1 MPSALQ
7 LSSFHIYPALFLVDL
22 AARYLTLVSDSFSQ
36 RLLKFTKFW
45 DLRPLRHLIIVMSW
59 RKDKKIMSKHR
70 VSYCVRPVLHSCNVL
85 FVPLIFCNSVSVWK
99 SGLTRLTI
107 ACCIH
112 MCLLVQVSQSHTTSQ
127 ATNPGEA
134 KWLHWMASCVGII
147 IVMLLVYSPRPW
159 VTSAHNSVTLHTE
172 GESFCQNTSH
182 RLICFASSN
191 NETYLGIPILE
202 YN

>member
-1 MPSALQ
+1 MCILQ
-7 LSSFHIYPALFLVDL
+7 AQRIAPKIYFFKIPDT
-22 AARYLTLVSDSFSQ
+22 RNT
-36 RLLKFTKFW
+36 RWFW
-45 DLRPLRHLIIVMSW
+45 
-59 RKDKKIMSKHR
+59 KKIGYGSGTAKNYR
-70 VSYCVRPVLHSCNVL
+70 VGSGIGYPSVTGYIRAILHSCNVL
-85 FVPLIFCNSVSVWK
+85 FVPLIFCNSLSVWK

-127 ATNPGEA
+127 ATNPREA

-147 IVMLLVYSPRPW
+147 IVMSLVYSPRPW

-191 NETYLGIPILE
+191 NETYHNMGIPILE
-202 YN
+202 YNQL